1 VTALPRKSRPRHTF
15 VLAGGPFGSEVLST
29 SRARQW
35 GVPIERRNG
44 LIPAKTSQRDVKIGM
59 AGCAEKPRGRG
70 ETGTL
75 TKMDW
80 CCPEV
85 ELNRTLPVLRRQADR
100 ATRYSERTSWRCPE
114 YDWFYTATGAT
125 QGSAVQTKLRCKGPE
140 KRDSVQRRS
149 TLSYIQETRSKA
161 KVGLWM
167 RRLIVSDTIC
177 IHFGY
182 SVCVCTQI
190 VTSSRRVID

>member
-1 VTALPRKSRPRHTF
+1 

-75 TKMDW
+75 TKWIGAAPKWNSTGHYRYYVDR
-80 CCPEV
+80 PIG
-85 ELNRTLPVLRRQADR
+85 RRGTVRGR
-100 ATRYSERTSWRCPE
+100 AGAAPNTIGFTRQQERH
-114 YDWFYTATGAT
+114 
-125 QGSAVQTKLRCKGPE
+125 KG
-140 KRDSVQRRS
+140 VRRS
-149 TLSYIQETRSKA
+149 DKT
-161 KVGLWM
+161 
-167 RRLIVSDTIC
+167 
-177 IHFGY
+177 
-182 SVCVCTQI
+182 
-190 VTSSRRVID
+190 